1 MYPLCK
7 HCANNVPKGC
17 FVGVIDGLRCE
28 KGVKE
33 RAQRAAIF
41 AVPRLLKTCIMALTF
56 IYVKKWCGRRFKH
69 LSLTPLVL
77 SAYAL
82 KACSKNSP
90 QRFNCCSLYC
100 SSLSF
105 CFYLA
110 SFAYSFSRIVH
121 YAPSRSKQNLLS

>member
-1 MYPLCK
+1 M
-7 HCANNVPKGC
+7 PKGC

-82 KACSKNSP
+82 KACSKIPRKGS
-90 QRFNCCSLYC
+90 FVVLCIALHCLFAFIWHLWLT
-100 SSLSF
+100 LSV
-105 CFYLA
+105 A
-110 SFAYSFSRIVH
+110 
-121 YAPSRSKQNLLS
+121 

>member
-17 FVGVIDGLRCE
+17 FVGFTDGLRCE
-28 KGVKE
+28 KELKS
-33 RAQRAAIF
+33 APY
-41 AVPRLLKTCIMALTF
+41 VPPYLLYGLLKPRIAYPYLY
-56 IYVKKWCGRRFKH
+56 IYVGVWAQVFWH

-90 QRFNCCSLYC
+90 QRFICCSLYC

-110 SFAYSFSRIVH
+110 SFAFSFSCIGI